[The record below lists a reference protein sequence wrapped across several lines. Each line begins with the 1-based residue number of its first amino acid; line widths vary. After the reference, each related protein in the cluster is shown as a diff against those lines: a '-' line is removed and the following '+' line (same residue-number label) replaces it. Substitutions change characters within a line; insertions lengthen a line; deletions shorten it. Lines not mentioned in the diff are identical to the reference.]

1 MPPEPPFKV
10 AALIHR
16 REDLSFNAFVRY
28 WQDRHADVIVDNVP
42 GLRRYVQNPRLPAD
56 PPSGLWPYDGM
67 AELWFDDLETFKA
80 QLAVAGET
88 IREDED
94 QFIAARPVWFPC
106 GEDIIREVSP
116 ATSGELAQMA
126 KVVAVVRRADDVSF
140 DEFVRYWREDSPDL
154 LLKDLPEARRYVQ
167 STRVPAGRPDGWP
180 YDGMAELWF
189 DDLLSRQ
196 PQIELVADRLRR
208 DEAQLI
214 GTLDWYPAQEHPVLG
229 DRLPS
234 GV

>member
-1 MPPEPPFKV
+1 MAPEPPFKV

-16 REDLSFNAFVRY
+16 REDLSFDEFVGY
-28 WQDRHADVIVDNVP
+28 WQARHADVIVDNVP
-42 GLRRYVQNPRLPAD
+42 GLRRYVQNPRLPVD
-56 PPSGLWPYDGM
+56 PPSGAWPYDGM

-88 IREDED
+88 IRHDED

-106 GEDIIREVSP
+106 GEDIVREVSP
-116 ATSGELAQMA
+116 ATSDELAQLT
-126 KVVAVVRRADDVSF
+126 KLVAVVRRAADVSY
-140 DEFVRYWREDSPDL
+140 DEFVRYWRQDCPAL
-154 LLKDLPEARRYVQ
+154 ILGHLPEARRYVQ

-189 DDLLSRQ
+189 DALPSRHA
-196 PQIELVADRLRR
+196 QIELAADSLRR
-208 DEAQLI
+208 DQSRFI
-214 GTLDWYPAQEHPVLG
+214 GSLEWYPAQEHPVLG

-234 GV
+234 L